1 MNNEL
6 ELECIFE
13 STDENNFVRAVIII
27 DTDHEELISNVEKL
41 LDESGITYKLKWKSK
56 YNEYVLYDYEP
67 FCTEG
72 YYLKFN
78 IGRTPLYK
86 INWVLY
92 NANKYIK
99 AVNSL
104 NKLLEV

>member
-1 MNNEL
+1 MNKL
-6 ELECIFE
+6 ELECLFDYID
-13 STDENNFVRAVIII
+13 SNFTKAAIII
-27 DTDHEELISNVEKL
+27 DTEHEELISNVGKL
-41 LDESGITYKLKWKSK
+41 LDESGISYKLEWKSK

-72 YYLKFN
+72 FNLKFN
-78 IGRTPLYK
+78 IEKALLYK
-86 INWVLY
+86 LNWVLY
-92 NANKYIK
+92 NTNKYIK

>member
-1 MNNEL
+1 MTTKEL

-13 STDENNFVRAVIII
+13 DIDSNFTRAIIII
-27 DTDHEELISNVEKL
+27 DTDHEELISNIAKL
-41 LDESGITYKLKWKSK
+41 LDESNITYKNEWKSK
-56 YNEYVLYDYEP
+56 YNDFVVYDYEP
-67 FCTEG
+67 FCIEG
-72 YYLKFN
+72 FNRKF
-78 IGRTPLYK
+78 ILERTLTYK

-99 AVNSL
+99 AVNKL